1 MPEKPQSRMNRKGVR
16 VARAHKASL
25 RTDRGKGIAS
35 RRQQGSHHH
44 RIMRIKPSADA
55 RLKKVFARI
64 GVPADRPFKP
74 DPFQLRALAAIRRRD
89 CIVSA
94 PTGSG
99 KTWIAEEAIARTRK
113 KGGKAWYASPL
124 KALTNSKYLEF
135 AERFGHEE
143 VGILTG
149 DRKENADAPIIV
161 GTTEILRNQL
171 YDAMHEGVDLAADLV
186 ILDEAHFLGD
196 EDRGVVWEE
205 TMIYLPV
212 RVHLLLLSATIRNAG
227 QIAEWLESIRSKE
240 CVVVE
245 ETGRPVPLF
254 PLFFHPS
261 GRLLPFMGP
270 KGVDKKVKAYLNSQ
284 NPPVLAPPRRLPLF
298 REINTVLRKYDLLP
312 AIFFLKSRAD
322 CDTALERYV
331 DGSGQDK
338 AERARLNKTI
348 NELIEG
354 HPRLAGHQQIW
365 HLRNAGVAA
374 HHSGHLPAWKL
385 LIEHLMT
392 EGLLDAVFA
401 TSTVAAGVNFPA
413 RSIVFLNSDR
423 YNGREFV
430 PLNATEFHQMTGRAG
445 RRGKDYIGFAVA
457 IPGKFMDLRLIADLC
472 ISPPEDVLSR
482 IKVDFSMVLNL
493 LLSHT
498 PEKIKAIFQR
508 SFATYLN
515 LANQQQG
522 LDRRLKKAGRSLMA
536 LFPEAVCAGPEFVLD
551 LTRKRATLIREI
563 ADLKRRL
570 KGLEARLS
578 KMANLLPGRLFLDRR
593 DRMYCA
599 IKPQARRDEQG
610 VLACRVKPGLST
622 CLPGPCPPRS
632 VRPPC
637 LSARDGGQAWQE
649 GGPSSGRRARG
660 KHVKTRW
667 FRPEKVSQIL
677 DRVLKLPPPEDES
690 KLISLLAETSQA
702 EAPPILEPLPLRESE
717 ASALRPLKSRI
728 VLLEQ
733 ELDRLICNQCS
744 HFRMCHGKP
753 KGVFRPLLEDFAH
766 MWDSANAVRMR
777 LWNDF
782 VKHLEFLKEEGFV
795 TEDDKLTHDG
805 IWASQL
811 RLDQPLMIAEGLR
824 MGVLPGS
831 DPALLAGLVAPF
843 VHDREMEVKLDESK
857 IPKRLIKAYSGMR
870 KALGPLME
878 RKAVRGFE
886 VRPIALW
893 PAATIY
899 AWANGQPWE
908 RVLEIAGM
916 AEGDLAMLVSRT
928 ADSLR
933 QIASLTEVYPTIAQ
947 SAVDAMAM
955 ILREP
960 VVMD

>member
-1 MPEKPQSRMNRKGVR
+1 MPEKPQSRMSRKGLR
-16 VARAHKASL
+16 VARGHKTGV
-25 RTDRGKGIAS
+25 RMDRGKGVAS
-35 RRQQGSHHH
+35 RGREGSHYP
-44 RIMRIKPSADA
+44 RIMKIRPSADA

-64 GVPADRPFKP
+64 GVPASQPFKP
-74 DPFQLRALAAIRRRD
+74 DPFQLKALAAIRWAD
-89 CIVSA
+89 CLVSS

-99 KTWIAEEAIARTRK
+99 KTWIAEEAIARIRK

-135 AERFGHEE
+135 ADRFGPEQ

-171 YDAMHEGVDLAADLV
+171 YDAMHEGVDLPADLV

-205 TMIYLPV
+205 IMIYLPV
-212 RVHLLLLSATIRNAG
+212 RVHLLLLSATIRNSG
-227 QIAEWLESIRSKE
+227 QIADWLESIRYKE

-261 GRLLPFMGP
+261 GRLLPFIGP
-270 KGVDKKVKAYLNSQ
+270 KGVDKKVKAYLNTQ
-284 NPPVLAPPRRLPLF
+284 NPPVLAPPRRLPPF
-298 REINTVLRKYDLLP
+298 GEINRVLRKYDLLP

-322 CDTALERYV
+322 CDGALERCV
-331 DGSGQDK
+331 DGPDQDK
-338 AERARLNKTI
+338 AERAELNERI

-354 HPRLAGHQQIW
+354 HPRLASYRQMW

-374 HHSGHLPAWKL
+374 HHSGQLPAWKL

-472 ISPPEDVLSR
+472 TMPPEDVISQ

-498 PEKIKAIFQR
+498 PENIKAIFQR
-508 SFATYLN
+508 SFGTYLN

-522 LDRRLKKAGRSLMA
+522 LDRRLKKAGRALMA
-536 LFPEAVCAGPEFVLD
+536 LLPEALCAGPEFVLES
-551 LTRKRATLIREI
+551 TRKRGTLIREI
-563 ADLKRRL
+563 SDLRRRL
-570 KGLEARLS
+570 KGLEARVS
-578 KMANLLPGRLFLDRR
+578 KMASLVPGRLFLDRR
-593 DRMYCA
+593 GRMYCA
-599 IKPQARRDEQG
+599 IKPQMRRDEEG
-610 VLACRVKPGLST
+610 VLACRVKPS
-622 CLPGPCPPRS
+622 LPT
-632 VRPPC
+632 
-637 LSARDGGQAWQE
+637 
-649 GGPSSGRRARG
+649 RG
-660 KHVKTRW
+660 KHVKMRW
-667 FRPEKVSQIL
+667 FRPEKVLWIL
-677 DRVLKLPPPEDES
+677 DRVLKLPPLED
-690 KLISLLAETSQA
+690 LPGLVALLTETSQT
-702 EAPPILEPLPLRESE
+702 EPPPILDPLPLRKDE
-717 ASALRPLKSRI
+717 ASALRPLKGRI
-728 VLLEQ
+728 LLLEQ
-733 ELDRLICNQCS
+733 ELDSLICNQCS
-744 HFRMCHGKP
+744 SFRMCHGKT
-753 KGVFRPLLEDFAH
+753 KGALRPVLEDFAC
-766 MWDSANAVRMR
+766 MWDAAHAVRMR
-777 LWNDF
+777 LWNGF

-811 RLDQPLMIAEGLR
+811 RLDHPLMIAEGLR
-824 MGVLPGS
+824 MCILPDS
-831 DPALLAGLVAPF
+831 DPALLAALVAPF
-843 VHDREMEVKLDESK
+843 VHDRDMEVKLDESR
-857 IPKRLIKAYSGMR
+857 IPKRLLTAYGRMR

-908 RVLEIAGM
+908 KVLEIAGM

-928 ADSLR
+928 ADNLR
-933 QIASLTEVYPTIAQ
+933 QIASLTKVYPAIAQ
-947 SAVDAMAM
+947 SAVEGIA
-955 ILREP
+955 IIFREP
-960 VVMD
+960 VFMD